1 MYKGKYDTEFRDEES
16 FIKRNLIWVVG
27 LLFIVGAVGFLLT
40 RSVRIAE
47 NAVLN
52 YEEFQE
58 IYNTCSKINTD
69 LSTIRSVDE
78 KDQMFAQFSKQ
89 AMIAQKKQLL
99 SRWVEEYNAKSRM
112 WNRSL
117 WKSGKLPYQLN
128 VMDFENFTR

>member
-27 LLFIVGAVGFLLT
+27 LLFIVGAVGFLLI

>member
-78 KDQMFAQFSKQ
+78 KDQMFVQFSKQ

>member
-128 VMDFENFTR
+128 VMDFDNFTR